1 MEYNGVRKVY
11 EIKLSE
17 KELKELIEKYFKEKT
32 NKEVKF
38 TTKTTREQEGSYCRE
53 CEYAKTRYF
62 LEQEINI
69 AGLTKLAKLE
79 LSEEEIKGILKEMLK
94 QYEITYISFKST
106 FEYQTQYE
114 FKTPVFKE
122 VKICFTEEK
131 KQSKGFNSI
140 LGIQETSQ
148 ERPQSM
154 YDKNIGGQNEDWS
167 LRRKF

>member
-11 EIKLSE
+11 EIKLSP
-17 KELKELIEKYFKEKT
+17 KELKELIEKHFKEKI

-38 TTKTTREQEGSYCRE
+38 TTKTTIEQEGSYCRE
-53 CEYAKTRYF
+53 SEYAKTRYF

-69 AGLTKLAKLE
+69 AELTKLAKLE
-79 LSEEEIKGILKEMLK
+79 LSEEEIKGILKDILK

-122 VKICFTEEK
+122 VKICFTKEK
-131 KQSKGFNSI
+131 EKLKGFKSK
-140 LGIQETSQ
+140 ETPQ
-148 ERPQSM
+148 ERAQSI
-154 YDKNIGGQNEDWS
+154 YDKNKGGYYEDWN
-167 LRRKF
+167 LCRKF

>member
-1 MEYNGVRKVY
+1 MEYNGVKKVY
-11 EIKLSE
+11 VIKLSP

-38 TTKTTREQEGSYCRE
+38 ITKTTREQEGSYCRE
-53 CEYAKTRYF
+53 SEYAKTRYF

-69 AGLTKLAKLE
+69 IGLTKLAKLE
-79 LSEEEIKGILKEMLK
+79 LSEEEIKSILKEILN
-94 QYEITYISFKST
+94 QFEITYISFKST

-114 FKTPVFKE
+114 FKTPVFQE

-131 KQSKGFNSI
+131 K
-140 LGIQETSQ
+140 
-148 ERPQSM
+148 QSM